1 MKKSTLLPVC
11 LVAVLFLTMIACG
24 LTPASKG
31 PATTEATQAQAAT
44 STPAQSPTPRPT
56 ATPAEP
62 TSTPTPRPTA
72 TPAEPTS
79 TPTPVPPT
87 DTPEPQA
94 APELGEGLTCSQVFS
109 EDFTHPSPDW
119 PNASDTHSRL
129 MPTEGEY
136 QILIQEA
143 NYFYYSPNNALYAA
157 DFVLEMDAHYAS
169 QNFGA
174 YGLVFGLD
182 SLDNGQNFYAFV
194 VDPQQY
200 FGLFKH
206 TEDQWT
212 PIVDWTE
219 SPALNAG
226 QEVNRLRVERR
237 DDAIS
242 LAANDQP
249 LIATHDD
256 TFTGPGYI
264 ALITEAFD
272 VGDVDARFDNI
283 IACLSPTT
291 WPEATATPVPQPTA
305 TPAPRPTPTPPPAA
319 PGIPEGKGALI
330 MLNCR
335 GDVIDV
341 DIIPVAMFQQLAPK
355 TGEDCKPGE
364 PIYLDPGTYTLSASI
379 AGVPSKG
386 QATITIEAGRVL
398 RFTWY

>member
-1 MKKSTLLPVC
+1 MESRR
-11 LVAVLFLTMIACG
+11 
-24 LTPASKG
+24 G
-31 PATTEATQAQAAT
+31 PT
-44 STPAQSPTPRPT
+44 
-56 ATPAEP
+56 
-62 TSTPTPRPTA
+62 
-72 TPAEPTS
+72 
-79 TPTPVPPT
+79 
-87 DTPEPQA
+87 
-94 APELGEGLTCSQVFS
+94 
-109 EDFTHPSPDW
+109 
-119 PNASDTHSRL
+119 N
-129 MPTEGEY
+129 GEY
-136 QILIQEA
+136 QILVRQK
-143 NYFYYSPNNALYAA
+143 NYFSSWSNGLRAA

-169 QNFGA
+169 KNYGA
-174 YGLVFGLD
+174 YGLIFGLD
-182 SLDNGQNFYAFV
+182 SLDNGQDFYTFV
-194 VDPQQY
+194 VDAEGH
-200 FGLFKH
+200 FALFSHSGDK
-206 TEDQWT
+206 WT
-212 PIVDWTE
+212 TLVDWTA
-219 SPALNAG
+219 SPAPNAG

-249 LIATHDD
+249 LITTHDD

-264 ALITEAFD
+264 ALVAEAFD

-283 IACLSPTT
+283 ITCLSPTT

-305 TPAPRPTPTPPPAA
+305 TPAPRPTPTPAPPAA

-386 QATITIEAGRVL
+386 EATITIEAGRVL